1 MSASNPVASLPLK
14 NYFSHLAKGY
24 NRNTA
29 NTTLDVFTDILKSEV
44 QTSDKPINAD
54 SIVHDNAAGPG
65 VATAGILATLKSE
78 DLPKE
83 ILVSDNN
90 EGMVTGARDSFD
102 SPSIKYENLDAHD
115 LSSLQDNYFT
125 HSITNFSIFTF
136 KDAEGAMAEVY
147 RTLKPDGQA
156 IVTSWERFAVL
167 PIVHQ
172 AQKTLR
178 PDLPAM
184 PVPGPR
190 FFEDGELEKVLVSGG
205 FKRDQIRSFKRDI
218 IVSDEDLVA
227 GAKEFMSGDYMQR
240 AREGYTEEEVAKWPE
255 TIAAVV
261 KEEIEK
267 YGGIK
272 FQCFIAIATK

>member
-1 MSASNPVASLPLK
+1 MSPSNPVASLPLK

-44 QTSDKPINAD
+44 QTSDKPINAS

-65 VATAGILATLKSE
+65 IATAGILAVLRNE
-78 DLPKE
+78 DWPKE

-90 EGMVTGARDSFD
+90 EDMVTGARDSFD
-102 SPSIKYENLDAHD
+102 SPTIKYQNLDAHD

-125 HSITNFSIFTF
+125 HSVTNFSIFTF
-136 KDAEGAMAEVY
+136 KDAEGAMGEVH
-147 RTLKPDGQA
+147 RTLKPEGQA

-167 PIVHQ
+167 PIVRQ

-178 PDLPAM
+178 PDLPPM

-190 FFEDGELEKVLVSGG
+190 FFDDGELEKVLAAGG
-205 FKRDQIRSFKRDI
+205 FKKEKMRSFKRGI
-218 IVSDEDLVA
+218 IVSDEALIA
-227 GAKEFMSGDYMQR
+227 GVRDFMAGPFMQR
-240 AREGYTEEEVAKWPE
+240 AREGFTEEEVAKWPE
-255 TIAAVV
+255 TIDAVV
-261 KEEIEK
+261 KEEIAK